1 MYILKKKKRWNLLT
15 LILCEQSCYF
25 SLQLFLFA
33 APGTMESDTRFAHL
47 LQPIRDLAKNWEVD
61 IASHLEDYVTEV
73 WLGSFLLCVC
83 VCVGGV
89 MKV

>member
-1 MYILKKKKRWNLLT
+1 M
-15 LILCEQSCYF
+15 
-25 SLQLFLFA
+25 FLFA

-73 WLGSFLLCVC
+73 WLGPFLLCVW
-83 VCVGGV
+83 GGGFN
-89 MKV
+89 KLAPLNAR